1 MSTAAD
7 QGIYIG
13 EKAPLATSAFAPFVS
28 VRRPSQIPP
37 SSSSSQQINTTAIPP
52 PKPPRTDLNVLQE
65 LEMQKKN
72 KNKIV
77 EQEVEEIGNKQQQQL
92 ALGLVLHKAKN
103 LFFLIFNLNFW

>member
-1 MSTAAD
+1 M
-7 QGIYIG
+7 
-13 EKAPLATSAFAPFVS
+13 S

-92 ALGLVLHKAKN
+92 ALGTSSSQGKN
-103 LFFLIFNLNFW
+103 LFLIV